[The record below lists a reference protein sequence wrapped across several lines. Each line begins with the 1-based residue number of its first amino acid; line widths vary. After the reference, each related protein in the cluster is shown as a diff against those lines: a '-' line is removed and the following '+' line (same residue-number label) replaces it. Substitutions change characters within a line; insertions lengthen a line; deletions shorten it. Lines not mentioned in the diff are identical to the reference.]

1 MAKTAHFYP
10 PLEEKLNIYSHML
23 GVVLSVI
30 GLLAL
35 IWHSTQ
41 NGTALHIFSFTIFG
55 VSMVLL
61 YTASTLYHRTTTE
74 QSRLRMRV
82 VDHAAIYL
90 LIAGTYTPF
99 TLLVL
104 DGVVGWTIFGI
115 CWGMAVLGVI
125 LKLFFTGH
133 FNVLSTLLY
142 VAMGWMIVFAI
153 GPLMENFAPAGLR
166 WLIAGGVAYTL
177 GAVLYSIKAIP
188 MNHALFHVLV
198 LVGSISHFVAVYRY
212 ILPHPAT

>member
-1 MAKTAHFYP
+1 MAKTAKFYP
-10 PLEEKLNIYSHML
+10 PLEEKLNVYSHLL
-23 GVVLSVI
+23 GVVLSIV

-41 NGTALHIFSFTIFG
+41 NGTALHVVSFTIFG

-82 VDHAAIYL
+82 LDHAAIYL

-133 FNVLSTLLY
+133 FNALSTLLY

-166 WLIAGGVAYTL
+166 WLIAGGVAYTV

-188 MNHALFHVLV
+188 LNHALFHILV
-198 LVGSISHFVAVYRY
+198 LAGSISHFIAVYFY
-212 ILPHPAT
+212 ILPHPNF